1 MRRLDLKMSMRGG
14 LPAFGDRVT
23 LTCSCEA
30 EIVVPLIM
38 FLPRHCVVR
47 IVGRSSNCRA
57 PEHTMGRRLVVRWSH
72 DRGRRVFGDVLGE

>member
-1 MRRLDLKMSMRGG
+1 MRRVDLKMSMRGA

-30 EIVVPLIM
+30 EIVVPLII

-47 IVGRSSNCRA
+47 IVGRSSTCRA
-57 PEHTMGRRLVVRWSH
+57 LEHAIGRRLVVRWSH
-72 DRGRRVFGDVLGE
+72 DKGRRVFAECA

>member
-1 MRRLDLKMSMRGG
+1 MTRT

-30 EIVVPLIM
+30 EIVVPLII

-47 IVGRSSNCRA
+47 VVRRGSSCFA
-57 PEHTMGRRLVVRWSH
+57 LDHTEARRLVVGWSH
-72 DRGRRVFGDVLGE
+72 YKGRRVFAVPGE